1 MSDKRAGARLVDRRA
16 SRRVPSREG
25 QAQEAQQATFSN
37 ELEQLLRCKRSEQ
50 PQQKALRTGGLGV
63 GMPLLHRARTTAR
76 PDDSII
82 AVQIQFI
89 APVGAD
95 VIEQTGDLPRNLW
108 ASNDQPQLA
117 VGSS

>member
-1 MSDKRAGARLVDRRA
+1 
-16 SRRVPSREG
+16 
-25 QAQEAQQATFSN
+25 
-37 ELEQLLRCKRSEQ
+37 
-50 PQQKALRTGGLGV
+50 
-63 GMPLLHRARTTAR
+63 MPLLHRARITAR

-95 VIEQTGDLPRNLW
+95 VIEQTADLPRNLR

-117 VGSS
+117 VGSSRPRVHIHRTDEHGFLIDDQGLRVQAGVRALEGMEALALLPKLWPHFGK